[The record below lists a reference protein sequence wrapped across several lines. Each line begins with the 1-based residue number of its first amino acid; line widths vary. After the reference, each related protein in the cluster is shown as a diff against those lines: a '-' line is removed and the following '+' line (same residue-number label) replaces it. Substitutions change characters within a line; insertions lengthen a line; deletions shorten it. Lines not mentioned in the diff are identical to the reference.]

1 MIKPYQYSMAPVVS
15 LVVRLGVRNMQISDE
30 STFSFR
36 VSWDLQDPNVR
47 QYRIS
52 YVTAQGDRAEE
63 VVSVVPF
70 EPLSVQS
77 VLSLS
82 LSLFSSVHP
91 FIPLSLLHFEFEFQF
106 SVLCSV
112 SLVLYLFNN
121 GRHVT
126 EIIPEDRKK
135 INFVFI
141 CF

>member
-1 MIKPYQYSMAPVVS
+1 MAPVVS

-36 VSWDLQDPNVR
+36 VSWDLQDSNVR

-91 FIPLSLLHFEFEFQF
+91 FILLSLLHFEFEFQF

-135 INFVFI
+135 IYFVF
-141 CF
+141 CLFVVSLLT